1 MKKKRIK
8 KLPKSQQLLSPII
21 TDISES
27 NDNPYIKYAKKY
39 FNSLGETSNKKIS
52 MLAEGLREILNDKTN
67 YKINLEQTDKPYDII
82 EKYIPNM
89 KCPVTR
95 KYLEEIVRKLK
106 NDEDLTKV
114 QEQVKRHIINGTK
127 KHSPKPIPN
136 VGDTVIT
143 DDGNKGIVTEKRGLK
158 FKIKTNNGYITEN
171 LKNIIFVK
179 NNKNKKIKEEVK
191 LDKFF
196 ESFDY
201 DKQIVTELFKAD
213 SNVEIDKEGNTYY
226 FAIDDNDYRVY
237 LNGKEILFANADEVS
252 SNRFKPMKNNKN
264 QFLVLNTVLKCIE
277 DMLKSEKGYYYF
289 TGDESLGLAKLYN
302 TMFNRL
308 KNDAVNLGYVAIKLN
323 SLKSEDDKETFCFYP
338 KSDFT
343 IDNYESI
350 IYSYPYAEFY
360 GFKLPDNY
368 IPIPE
373 NNYYYDVEEISDNEY
388 YFKPN
393 EILECEVSFEE
404 NDSDGKNIS
413 EINIKIT
420 DESAL
425 KNKYVQNTICR
436 IIKNKMFED
445 YKTYY
450 FYTSN
455 TLEDKIAHITSDRI
469 SREYYVSSKKVN
481 NYDLYMFTPMED

>member
-1 MKKKRIK
+1 MKKRRIK
-8 KLPKSQQLLSPII
+8 KLPKSQQLLSPVI

-27 NDNPYIKYAKKY
+27 NDNPYIKYATKY
-39 FNSLGETSNKKIS
+39 FNALGETSKKKIS
-52 MLAEGLREILNDKTN
+52 MLAEGLQEILNDKTN
-67 YKINLEQTDKPYDII
+67 YKITLEQTDKPYDII

-127 KHSPKPIPN
+127 KHSPKPVPN
-136 VGDTVIT
+136 VGDTIIT

-179 NNKNKKIKEEVK
+179 NNKNKKIKEEIK

-201 DKQIVTELFKAD
+201 DKQIVNELFKAD
-213 SNVEIDKEGNTYY
+213 SDVEIDKEGDSYS
-226 FAIDDNDYRVY
+226 FSIDDNNYRVY
-237 LNGKEILFANADEVS
+237 LHGREILFANTNEIS

-289 TGDESLGLAKLYN
+289 TGDESNGLAKLYN

-323 SLKSEDDKETFCFYP
+323 SLKGDDDRETFCFYP
-338 KSDFT
+338 KSDFKRY
-343 IDNYESI
+343 NYDSI
-350 IYSYPYAEFY
+350 IDSYPEAEFY
-360 GFKLPDNY
+360 GFELPDDY
-368 IPIPE
+368 IPDP
-373 NNYYYDVEEISDNEY
+373 
-388 YFKPN
+388 
-393 EILECEVSFEE
+393 
-404 NDSDGKNIS
+404 
-413 EINIKIT
+413 
-420 DESAL
+420 
-425 KNKYVQNTICR
+425 
-436 IIKNKMFED
+436 
-445 YKTYY
+445 
-450 FYTSN
+450 
-455 TLEDKIAHITSDRI
+455 
-469 SREYYVSSKKVN
+469 KK
-481 NYDLYMFTPMED
+481 

>member
-1 MKKKRIK
+1 MKKRRIK
-8 KLPKSQQLLSPII
+8 KLPKSQQLLSPVI

-27 NDNPYIKYAKKY
+27 NDNPYIKYATKY
-39 FNSLGETSNKKIS
+39 FNALGETSKKKIS
-52 MLAEGLREILNDKTN
+52 MLAEGLQEILNDKTN

-89 KCPVTR
+89 KCPVTK

-106 NDEDLTKV
+106 NNEDLTKV

-127 KHSPKPIPN
+127 KHSPKPVPN

-143 DDGNKGIVTEKRGLK
+143 DEGDKGIVTEKRGLK

-179 NNKNKKIKEEVK
+179 NNKNKKIKEEIK

-196 ESFDY
+196 ESFNY
-201 DKQIVTELFKAD
+201 NKQIVNELFKAD
-213 SNVEIDKEGNTYY
+213 SDVEINKEGTTYS
-226 FAIDDNDYRVY
+226 FSIDGNNYRVY
-237 LNGKEILFANADEVS
+237 LNGREILFAKQGTH
-252 SNRFKPMKNNKN
+252 RFIPSGNNKN
-264 QFLVLNTVLKCIE
+264 QFLVLNTVLKCVE

-289 TGDESLGLAKLYN
+289 TGDENNGLARLYN
-302 TMFNRL
+302 TMFKRL

-323 SLKSEDDKETFCFYP
+323 SLKGEDDKETFCFYP

-343 IDNYESI
+343 MDNYESI
-350 IYSYPYAEFY
+350 IGSYPEAEFY

-373 NNYYYDVEEISDNEY
+373 NNYYYNVEEISDNEY

-404 NDSDGKNIS
+404 NDSDGKNRS
-413 EINIKIT
+413 EINIKMT

-425 KNKYVQNTICR
+425 KNKYVQTTICR

-455 TLEDKIAHITSDRI
+455 TLEDKIAQITSGRI
-469 SREYYVSSKKVN
+469 SSEYYTSTKKVN
-481 NYDLYMFTPMED
+481 NYVLYMFTPIED